1 MCCRTCGNSD
11 DVNVESF
18 LKVEAVSRF
27 EPLDNTV
34 LQHTVSHY
42 RSQSLVI
49 FRSGSHSLVHYKG
62 ADKSLARPGRKQA
75 TATEDFDV
83 HISYL

>member
-1 MCCRTCGNSD
+1 MIAELHFMKGKYE
-11 DVNVESF
+11 ESW
-18 LKVEAVSRF
+18 V
-27 EPLDNTV
+27 
-34 LQHTVSHY
+34 Y
-42 RSQSLVI
+42 R
-49 FRSGSHSLVHYKG
+49 G